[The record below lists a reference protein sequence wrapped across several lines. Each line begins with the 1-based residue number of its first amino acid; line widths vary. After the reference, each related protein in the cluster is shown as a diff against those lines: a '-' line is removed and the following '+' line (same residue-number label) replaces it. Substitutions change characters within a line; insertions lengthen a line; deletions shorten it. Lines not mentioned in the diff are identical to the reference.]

1 MSCFIGIYFWPK
13 MFVVTFSWAIYL
25 VLRNYEPL
33 KFSELKSPPCIISKK
48 LLSSS
53 LLHQCVVLLLSAFC
67 LKFPDFEQ
75 ANFWHLWVLL
85 KQKQEPGK
93 KSKIAGMLCF

>member
-25 VLRNYEPL
+25 LLRNYEPL
-33 KFSELKSPPCIISKK
+33 NLLELKSTPYIISKK

-53 LLHQCVVLLLSAFC
+53 LLHQCLVLLPSAFC
-67 LKFPDFEQ
+67 QKLSDFDQ
-75 ANFWHLWVLL
+75 DNFWHFRVL
-85 KQKQEPGK
+85 GK
-93 KSKIAGMLCF
+93 